1 MTGRFPRGS
10 LSPKCR
16 LSISQLT
23 RSEWAVIVHF
33 FFYQFQF
40 TRRRDWFLKIKLTP
54 IDSPSSALQF
64 WFWLRGHQTEGSA
77 TKWRKLRVVSAI
89 YRHLN
94 ALRQCA
100 IQQLSSEWMK
110 WNVEMNWNSQ
120 VIHSLA
126 GKYIRAHLNILMSR
140 VDVRRVFSPNYQ
152 FNETISLSDCHS
164 AGVTINRPTHF
175 WALHV

>member
-110 WNVEMNWNSQ
+110 CWIKSSYSQ
-120 VIHSLA
+120 F
-126 GKYIRAHLNILMSR
+126 SR
-140 VDVRRVFSPNYQ
+140 KVYDGSFEYSNESSGCQTSVFSKLSIQWNY
-152 FNETISLSDCHS
+152 IIVGLS
-164 AGVTINRPTHF
+164 
-175 WALHV
+175 